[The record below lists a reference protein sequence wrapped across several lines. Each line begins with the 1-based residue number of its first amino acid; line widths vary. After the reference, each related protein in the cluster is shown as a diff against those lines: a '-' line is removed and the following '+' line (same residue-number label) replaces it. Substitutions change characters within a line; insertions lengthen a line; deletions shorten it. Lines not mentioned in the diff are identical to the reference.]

1 VIVGVVLT
9 LLVNC
14 LATAGLTTACCVA
27 HWQRFRPVVDGEL
40 GVRAI
45 KILRWLIIGLLV
57 LVLLGTV
64 GLVGWATVRAQEA
77 TERAVAVLQD
87 NGVLRENRR
96 LVFRPGSPADRGL
109 VYYPGGLVDPEAYA
123 VTAQGIADAGYLV
136 VIPKM
141 PLNLAFTGID
151 RADRIR
157 ADYPEIESWVIGGH
171 SLGGAMAAEYA
182 KNNVDSLDGLIM
194 FASYP
199 ANVKDFVDFPIPIL
213 TIIGSQDPG
222 APQQEAFYEAI
233 RDSATRTL
241 IQGGNH
247 RQYADYAFQKDD
259 GIATISAAEQQD
271 QIIAATVQFLDRL
284 E

>member
-1 VIVGVVLT
+1 MVIRTHSGVHS
-9 LLVNC
+9 LVC
-14 LATAGLTTACCVA
+14 SGKPAEKRLLTTNQNPQLVY
-27 HWQRFRPVVDGEL
+27 DEL
-40 GVRAI
+40 RVRAM
-45 KILRWLIIGLLV
+45 KILRRLIIGILV
-57 LVLLGTV
+57 IFLIGTV

-77 TERAVAVLQD
+77 TERAVMVLRD
-87 NGVLRENRR
+87 NGVLQEDGQ
-96 LVFRPGSPADRGL
+96 LVFRPSSPADRGL

-141 PLNLAFTGID
+141 PLNLAFMGIN
-151 RADRIR
+151 RADAIR
-157 ADYPEIESWVIGGH
+157 ADYPEVESWVIGGH

-199 ANVKDFVDFPIPIL
+199 ANNEEFVNFPIPIL
-213 TIIGSQDPG
+213 TIIGSEDPG

-233 RDSATRTL
+233 GDSATRFIIL
-241 IQGGNH
+241 GGNH
-247 RQYADYAFQKDD
+247 RQYADYSFQKDD

-271 QIIAATVQFLDRL
+271 QIIAATVQFLDTL